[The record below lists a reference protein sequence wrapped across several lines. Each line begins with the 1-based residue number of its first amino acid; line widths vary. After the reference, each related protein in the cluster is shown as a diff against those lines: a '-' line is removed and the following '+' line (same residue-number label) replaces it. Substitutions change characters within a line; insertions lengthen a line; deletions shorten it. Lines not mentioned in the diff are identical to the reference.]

1 MKRNR
6 NYQKSGRRDKQDK
19 KRVIRVDKNRGSTQ
33 RHQNGRKRKN
43 GIWSK
48 SSRKRIKYVFA
59 QPEKRGV
66 EWFRKPMDH
75 LDNNKSF
82 RSVME
87 RLARDKIG
95 EGMSEERVELVL
107 QEYTRGVVTAMTN
120 WVALK
125 STINKVAL
133 LNSSTTHEELSR
145 SVKRSMEMFKRC
157 PITSFGSVY
166 YETTKDATYGNVQM
180 DNVTLTT
187 KDGQRRSFL
196 EFHKVMTGVQM
207 DMGGHNVTLT
217 TKDGKR
223 RTFLEYYE
231 AVNRKNLLTLTTKDG
246 KRRTF
251 LEYYEVVN
259 RKSDKD
265 QKPQPK
271 QLSLEERM
279 KQRIADRQIAFVEI
293 FKKTTTTVQDI
304 WAKYTQEFSK
314 MAIYYLQYIIEPEMR
329 LYLESELDSRRR
341 AGQHTSWYSYEKLL
355 LNRCMCE
362 CEI

>member
-6 NYQKSGRRDKQDK
+6 HYQKSGRRDKQDK

-43 GIWSK
+43 GICSK

-82 RSVME
+82 RSLME

-133 LNSSTTHEELSR
+133 LNSSTTHEELAR
-145 SVKRSMEMFKRC
+145 SVTPSMEMFKEC
-157 PITSFGSVY
+157 PIVKFESVY
-166 YETTKDATYGNVQM
+166 YETTKDTMDGNLQM
-180 DNVTLTT
+180 EDIKTTT
-187 KDGQRRSFL
+187 KDGRR
-196 EFHKVMTGVQM
+196 
-207 DMGGHNVTLT
+207 LT
-217 TKDGKR
+217 
-223 RTFLEYYE
+223 FEEYY
-231 AVNRKNLLTLTTKDG
+231 D
-246 KRRTF
+246 
-251 LEYYEVVN
+251 VVN
-259 RKSDKD
+259 RKSGKHEE

-271 QLSLEERM
+271 QLSLEKRM
-279 KQRIADRQIAFVEI
+279 KQRAANRKTAFGERHRR
-293 FKKTTTTVQDI
+293 TTPTIQDI
-304 WAKYTQEFSK
+304 WAKYTQVFSR

-329 LYLESELDSRRR
+329 LYLESGIDSRRR
-341 AGQHTSWYSYEKLL
+341 AGQHTSWYSYEELL
-355 LNRCMCE
+355 LNRCMSLCE

>member
-6 NYQKSGRRDKQDK
+6 HYQKSGRRDKQDK

-43 GIWSK
+43 GICSK

-59 QPEKRGV
+59 QPEKRGA
-66 EWFRKPMDH
+66 EWFPKPMDH

-82 RSVME
+82 RSLME

-95 EGMSEERVELVL
+95 EGMPEARVELVL

-133 LNSSTTHEELSR
+133 LNSSTTHEELSI

-196 EFHKVMTGVQM
+196 EFHKVMASVERDNMTM
-207 DMGGHNVTLT
+207 
-217 TKDGKR
+217 TKDGQR
-223 RTFLEYYE
+223 RSFLEIYE
-231 AVNRKNLLTLTTKDG
+231 LMTSR
-246 KRRTF
+246 
-251 LEYYEVVN
+251 
-259 RKSDKD
+259 SIDKD
-265 QKPQPK
+265 QTK
-271 QLSLEERM
+271 QLSLEERMKQRM

-293 FKKTTTTVQDI
+293 FKKTTTTIQDI
-304 WAKYTQEFSK
+304 WAKYTQEFSR
-314 MAIYYLQYIIEPEMR
+314 MAIYYLQYIIEPEVR
-329 LYLESELDSRRR
+329 LYLESEFDSRRR
-341 AGQHTSWYSYEKLL
+341 AGHHTSWYSYEKLL